1 VVSETSD
8 LWVVMAPDPNPFG
21 STVKSLKCGWLS
33 SCETKL
39 FGEPRAPVNPHLV
52 HGTLGVIT
60 RAPKSK
66 AKIKPSHQTLFV
78 LDAMEATTKKDDE
91 RWDVMQ
97 GRIDLLFT
105 KLEVQGETQQ

>member
-1 VVSETSD
+1 
-8 LWVVMAPDPNPFG
+8 
-21 STVKSLKCGWLS
+21 
-33 SCETKL
+33 
-39 FGEPRAPVNPHLV
+39 
-52 HGTLGVIT
+52 
-60 RAPKSK
+60 
-66 AKIKPSHQTLFV
+66 

>member
-1 VVSETSD
+1 
-8 LWVVMAPDPNPFG
+8 M
-21 STVKSLKCGWLS
+21 
-33 SCETKL
+33 
-39 FGEPRAPVNPHLV
+39 
-52 HGTLGVIT
+52 
-60 RAPKSK
+60 APKSK